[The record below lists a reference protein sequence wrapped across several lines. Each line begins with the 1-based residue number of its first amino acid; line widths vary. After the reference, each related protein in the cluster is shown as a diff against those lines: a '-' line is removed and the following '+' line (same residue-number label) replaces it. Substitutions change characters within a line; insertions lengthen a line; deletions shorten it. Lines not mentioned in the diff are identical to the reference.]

1 LISFVS
7 RLGVLV
13 LVAVAIATFF
23 TTSSLGLAA
32 PPSSPILLAA
42 APPLAVTSPPMLA
55 STAPPTHS
63 SPQAS
68 PQMPASSA
76 APTVAP
82 SPTQAITSSSPSLRL
97 ASRTPQPESVGPINA
112 TQLALVINTADPLSV
127 KIGAYY
133 AKRRHIPPG
142 NIVRIRFDSNRDEL
156 PPDEFTA
163 LRKTFSPQVGRRIQ
177 AYALT
182 WARPY
187 RVGCMSIT
195 SAFAFGY
202 DPKYCASGCNLT
214 RANPYFNSGVAQ
226 PYTELGFRP
235 TMSIAAVDFDHARA
249 LIDHGVRSDGTHPS
263 GTGYLVIGDDNVR
276 NVRAAEYPLAEKETG
291 NAIDVNVIRGL
302 PLTGR
307 DDVMFYFVGAVTVP
321 ALETNRFL
329 PGAVADHLTSFGG
342 MLTDS
347 SQMSSLR
354 WLEAGATG
362 SYGTVVEPCAFP
374 QKFPNVT
381 MLMSYY
387 TAGATL
393 IEAYWKSVE
402 MPGQG
407 IFIGEPLATPFRP
420 R

>member
-1 LISFVS
+1 M
-7 RLGVLV
+7 
-13 LVAVAIATFF
+13 AVVIATF
-23 TTSSLGLAA
+23 
-32 PPSSPILLAA
+32 SPK
-42 APPLAVTSPPMLA
+42 SP
-55 STAPPTHS
+55 
-63 SPQAS
+63 AS
-68 PQMPASSA
+68 PGVAVPPA
-76 APTVAP
+76 
-82 SPTQAITSSSPSLRL
+82 LRL
-97 ASRTPQPESVGPINA
+97 ASRPVQPESLGPLNA

-133 AKRRHIPPG
+133 AKRRHIPSA
-142 NIVRIRFDSNRDEL
+142 NIVRIHFDSNRDEL
-156 PPDEFTA
+156 PPEEFTA
-163 LRKTFSPQVGRRIQ
+163 LRKTFAPQVGHRIQ

-187 RVGCMSIT
+187 RVGCMSVT
-195 SAFAFGY
+195 AAFAFGY
-202 DPKYCASGCNLT
+202 DPKYCATGCNPTLT
-214 RANPYFNSGVAQ
+214 SPYFNSGVTQ

-235 TMSIAAVDFDHARA
+235 TMSIAALDFDHART
-249 LIDHGVRSDGTHPS
+249 LIDHGVRSDGTHPP
-263 GTGYLVIGDDNVR
+263 GTAYLVISDDKAR
-276 NVRAAEYPLAEKETG
+276 NARATEYPLAEKETR
-291 NAIDVNVIRGL
+291 NAIDVNVVHGP

-307 DDVMFYFVGAVTVP
+307 SDVMFYFVGAVSVP
-321 ALETNRFL
+321 DLDTNRFL
-329 PGAVADHLTSFGG
+329 PGAVADHLTPFGG

-347 SQMSSLR
+347 PQMSSLR

-387 TAGATL
+387 TAGETL
-393 IEAYWKSVE
+393 IEAYWKSVA